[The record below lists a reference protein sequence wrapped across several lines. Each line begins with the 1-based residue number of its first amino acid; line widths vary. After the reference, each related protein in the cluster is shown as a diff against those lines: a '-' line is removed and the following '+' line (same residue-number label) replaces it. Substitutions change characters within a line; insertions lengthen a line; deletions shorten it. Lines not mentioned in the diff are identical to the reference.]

1 MEEIDLSTFSSRPHL
16 VILGAGATV
25 DAIPNGDKNGKRS
38 SVMSGFLDTLGFND
52 IIKETGLNIE
62 SDNLEDIYT
71 DLAERPSCDGV
82 RIKLENAIFD
92 YFNALELPDSLT
104 KYDLLVSSLTRK
116 DCIASFNWDGLLVD
130 AYIRMLKITNDLPMI
145 IFLHGNVKVGY
156 CADCDRFGHYLLS
169 CPDCGTPFSRTKL
182 LYPIRHKNY
191 SGDAFIRNQWAV
203 FEDFLSRA
211 AIVTIYGYS
220 APKTDAEAI
229 EKLQNAFTR
238 IATNR
243 FLDEIQ
249 IIERHGFNHNDISD
263 AWVKLSSNVHGHLTI
278 YDSFFDTYLAEF
290 PRRSVEG
297 YVKRNIDGWWGSSNL
312 SFKKER
318 GCNYTIDELREY
330 LEPLFHVNP
339 FDSLADKTISNR
351 RT

>member
-1 MEEIDLSTFSSRPHL
+1 MEEIDLRRFSSRPHL

-25 DAIPNGDKNGKRS
+25 DAIPNGDKNGRRS
-38 SVMSGFLDTLGFND
+38 SVMSGFLETLGFTD
-52 IIKETGLNIE
+52 IIKEAGLNVE

-71 DLAERPSCDGV
+71 ALAERPSCDSI
-82 RIKLENAIFD
+82 RIDLENAIFN
-92 YFNALELPDSLT
+92 YFAALELPDSLT
-104 KYDLLVSSLTRK
+104 KYDLLVASLTKK

-130 AYIRMLKITNDLPMI
+130 AYIRMMEITNDLPAI

-156 CADCDRFGHYLLS
+156 CADCDRFGHYRLS
-169 CPDCGTPFSRTKL
+169 CPDCKSPFSRTKL

-191 SGDAFIRNQWAV
+191 NNDAFISNQWKI
-203 FEDFLSRA
+203 FEYFLSRA

-249 IIERHGFNHNDISD
+249 VIERPGFNHNDISD
-263 AWVKLSSNVHGHLTI
+263 AWVNLSSNVHNHLRI
-278 YDSFFDTYLAEF
+278 FDSYFDTYLAEF

-297 YVKRNIDGWWGSSNL
+297 YAKRNIGGWWGSSNL
-312 SFKKER
+312 SFSKRR
-318 GCNYTIDELREY
+318 GCNYTINELHVH
-330 LEPLFHVNP
+330 LAPLFGVDAL
-339 FDSLADKTISNR
+339 DSLTDITLSNR
-351 RT
+351 